1 MRNTATQ
8 PVTVVIT
15 CAVRPEKLKD
25 ARQELSAVIQQVMA
39 LEPACRGIRVHE
51 APEAPHRWLIVEQWE
66 SQAVFSGPHMQQPHM
81 RAFMKTAET
90 FLDGK
95 ADFAFWHETL
105 AA

>member
-1 MRNTATQ
+1 MSNNNYR

-15 CAVRPEKLKD
+15 CAVRPAELD
-25 ARQELSAVIQQVMA
+25 VARRELRAVIQQVMA

-51 APEAPHRWLIVEQWE
+51 APDAPHRWLIVEQWE
-66 SQAVFSGPHMQQPHM
+66 SQAVFTGPHMEQPHTQ
-81 RAFMKTAET
+81 AFLKAAEG

-95 ADFAFWHETL
+95 AEFAFWHETF